1 MTDCEILTLVERL
14 EQCSL
19 SPHEFRHRDHLTV
32 AVVYLFAAEPERALD
47 KMRASLLRFVAH
59 HGGNRY
65 HETATRFWMLQAEK
79 HLDRTLCLQ
88 HAVERVIASLADKN
102 LLYQYYSRER
112 LDSVEAKQDWVEP
125 DLEIAKIVKIEK
137 QNLITDDTDA
147 NGLH

>member
-19 SPHEFRHRDHLTV
+19 SPHDFHHRDHLTV
-32 AVVYLFAAEPERALD
+32 AVVYLFSTGLERALD
-47 KMRASLLRFVAH
+47 KMRASLVRFVAY

-88 HAVERVIASLADKN
+88 HAVERVTAALADKN
-102 LLYQYYSRER
+102 LIYQYYSRER
-112 LDSVEAKQDWVEP
+112 LDSVEAKEHWITP
-125 DLEIAKIVKIEK
+125 
-137 QNLITDDTDA
+137 NLQA
-147 NGLH
+147 PSKNYSAGNSRE